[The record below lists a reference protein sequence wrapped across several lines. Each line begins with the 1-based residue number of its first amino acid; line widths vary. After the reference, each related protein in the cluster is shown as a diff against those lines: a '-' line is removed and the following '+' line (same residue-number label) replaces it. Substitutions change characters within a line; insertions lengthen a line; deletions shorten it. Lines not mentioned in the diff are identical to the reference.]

1 MPLTEPHDDHSSAE
15 EPVLGV
21 PGAGEDA
28 PTPVEPEPTLPEPVR
43 QRIVTLTAA
52 VLPGLPADEVPVPL
66 RRVAKF
72 APNRRAR
79 LGAPTR
85 PAASAPLSASTPPG
99 RSSRSAASTY

>member
-1 MPLTEPHDDHSSAE
+1 MPLSEPYDDHSSVE
-15 EPVLGV
+15 EPVVGV
-21 PGAGEDA
+21 PADEDA
-28 PTPVEPEPTLPEPVR
+28 PTAIEPEPVLPEPVR

-79 LGAPTR
+79 LGAP
-85 PAASAPLSASTPPG
+85 ASPP
-99 RSSRSAASTY
+99 SSPPD